1 MIKGITAFNQGWE
14 YYCHQRSVCKIKGI
28 ITINQGWEYYHVIKG
43 VYVRSKALL
52 LLIKDGNI
60 TSSKECM

>member
-1 MIKGITAFNQGWE
+1 MIKVITAFNQGWE
-14 YYCHQRSVCKIKGI
+14 YY
-28 ITINQGWEYYHVIKG
+28 YVIKG

-60 TSSKECM
+60 TMSSKECM